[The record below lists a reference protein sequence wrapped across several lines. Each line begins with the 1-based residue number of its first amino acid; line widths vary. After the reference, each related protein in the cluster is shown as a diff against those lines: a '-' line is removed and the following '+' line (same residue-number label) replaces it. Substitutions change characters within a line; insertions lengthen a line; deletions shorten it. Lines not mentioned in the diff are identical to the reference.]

1 MRPCV
6 LRRQLPP
13 RRGAGLGGNP
23 MAVVSAVAA
32 WLEPHLQPTD
42 RRLLA
47 ALQSGEPDVD
57 FGLYASRLRGLLETK
72 VATAQALLER
82 VAAFQQHLAIEEQ
95 VSAKLDAS
103 AANHQRLAEQAQNM
117 KAPAVAAKRPS
128 ARR

>member
-1 MRPCV
+1 MIV
-6 LRRQLPP
+6 DEEQYLFE
-13 RRGAGLGGNP
+13 AH
-23 MAVVSAVAA
+23 VAA
-32 WLEPHLQPTD
+32 LQENANLLQD
-42 RRLLA
+42 EGRLLA

-103 AANHQRLAEQAQNM
+103 AANHQRLAAEQAQNM